1 MLPIPPGI
9 RDQCAVPVDQ
19 GVIDRDDAL
28 VAVAG
33 GGVLLELLQP
43 PRIECQHVPRGRG
56 EEAIEAG
63 LIGRL
68 GELALDARD
77 GLALGDE
84 QSGEVLG
91 EVAAPGLV
99 GEEVAVVIQGLVGDG
114 GEFDVCMGSHY
125 EDHLRRAP
133 GSVLECVV
141 VGP

>member
-33 GGVLLELLQP
+33 GGAFLEPLQP

-84 QSGEVLG
+84 QPGGVFG
-91 EVAAPGLV
+91 EVAAPALV
-99 GEEVAVVIQGLVGDG
+99 GEEVALPIEGLVGDG
-114 GEFDVCMGSHY
+114 GEFDFSFKP
-125 EDHLRRAP
+125 DP
-133 GSVLECVV
+133 VL
-141 VGP
+141 